1 MSKTKVIISE
11 QDLID
16 LIKKAIS
23 KTGIDKLFR
32 SDNEKENSKKGP
44 KYNTAGEFRHLDLKN
59 PKDYNLYKEIANQF
73 IQSRPSNLL
82 QLTGSMFAS
91 AAKKAFDKYGKYV
104 PIELSMGQL
113 AAEGGFS
120 DNPNARPIKTKN
132 PYNVGNVDSGKNVSH
147 RSVQQGI
154 DAYYDLIARDYLTA
168 GKTASDLVKNFVNKE
183 NLRYASNTTY
193 EQIVRKIADQ
203 VKRLSDKLHSSQ

>member
-32 SDNEKENSKKGP
+32 PDNEKEKSKKGP

-82 QLTGSMFAS
+82 QLTGNMFAS

-104 PIELSMGQL
+104 PVELSMGQL

-120 DNPNARPIKTKN
+120 NNPNARPIKTKN